1 MIPIGIQLPVLWRGM
16 LTLAA
21 ATAGGYAAV
30 LASVPLPWVL
40 GAMLGTAVVILAGLG
55 ARQAL
60 PLRRLDQVAIGT
72 ALGLS
77 FTEDVVQQL
86 ISLGHWILLAC
97 TLSIGMSAVFSR
109 AIQRMAQMDGP
120 TAIYA
125 VATGASS
132 EMALQ
137 AQQAGANGAQVAAAH
152 AVRIILVV
160 SLASVVAQLSGANVG
175 PTYFSSGAPILSWP
189 LGVLFLMLAP
199 VCGWLAHRV
208 RFPNGWLLGPVILAA
223 AFAVTGTVGR
233 VHPTVLVLAQIL
245 IGWGLGQHMTR
256 KFFIKSPRMLA
267 AAALVTVAMLALC
280 VLVAW
285 GASQASATS
294 LLTTFLSL
302 APGGTAETALIAKNY
317 GISAPIVTAFHV
329 FRVIATVLLI
339 RHLAAALLR
348 CGWLTARA
356 PGTA

>member
-40 GAMLGTAVVILAGLG
+40 GAMLGTAVVILPGLG

-60 PLRRLDQVAIGT
+60 PLRRLAQVAIGT

-160 SLASVVAQLSGANVG
+160 SLASVVAQLSVANVG

-348 CGWLTARA
+348 GGWLTARA

>member
-40 GAMLGTAVVILAGLG
+40 GAMLGTAVVILPGLG

>member
-40 GAMLGTAVVILAGLG
+40 GAMLGTAVVILPGLG

-60 PLRRLDQVAIGT
+60 PLRRLAQVAIGT

>member
-1 MIPIGIQLPVLWRGM
+1 MPLGIPLLMLWRGL

-21 ATAGGYAAV
+21 ATAGGYAAM
-30 LASVPLPWVL
+30 LARVPLPWVL
-40 GAMLGTAVVILAGLG
+40 GAMLGTAVVILPGLG

-60 PLRRLDQVAIGT
+60 PLRRLAQVAIGT

-77 FTEDVVQQL
+77 FTEEVMRQL
-86 ISLGHWILLAC
+86 LSLGHWILLAC
-97 TLSIGMSAVFSR
+97 TFSIGMSAVFSR
-109 AIQRMAQMDGP
+109 AIQRMAKMDGP

-160 SLASVVAQLSGANVG
+160 SLASVVAQFSGANAG
-175 PTYFSSGAPILSWP
+175 PTYFSAGTPILSWP
-189 LGVLFLMLAP
+189 LGVLFLLLAP
-199 VCGWLAHRV
+199 LCGWLANRV

-223 AFAVTGTVGR
+223 AFATTGTVGR

-256 KFFIKSPRMLA
+256 EFFIKSPRMLA

-285 GASQASATS
+285 VASHASATS

-302 APGGTAETALIAKNY
+302 APGGTAEMALIAKNY
-317 GISAPIVTAFHV
+317 GIGAPIVTAFHV

-348 CGWLTARA
+348 CGWLSARA